1 MVLRFVYIRL
11 RLVQKNKLTFIFF
24 RAIVLPDRIIKMKQ
38 KITKT
43 LIEGAQA
50 LNNTE
55 LKIWDT
61 ILSGFFVSVR
71 PSGRKSFY
79 AYYRLRNHKQQKI
92 KLGDFPAMTVEEAR
106 ERYKELTNQAFG
118 GIDPVAAIRERARM
132 DEPDPA
138 RNGTVNDLYEKYMAE
153 HAIHKKASSALN
165 DQGYWNNHILPYI
178 GNKRVREV
186 TRGDIS
192 FVHNAIAQKKN
203 RKGELM
209 TVTANRVLEV
219 LSKAFNLAE
228 NWEWRPEGTN
238 PCRQIK
244 DFAEK
249 KRRRYLAAEEC
260 VSLYN
265 VLVEYLKSDSYR
277 KRQVANLVMLLL
289 FTGARKNE
297 MMRAKW
303 AYIVPER
310 SVMALPD
317 TKSNEPQDIQLSIEV
332 LEILK
337 RVRDDQQKNGRPGEY
352 IFDGHNIGQ
361 PLKDEGRHWD
371 NIRAEAGLRD
381 FCLHDLR
388 HSFASFMAVTTGSKI
403 MIQQSL
409 RHADPSTS
417 DRYTHLIND
426 PLRVAVGQT
435 SSKIKDVMHGNK
447 IVNFEDAKR
456 RQMEVIAR
464 GLVSGESA

>member
-1 MVLRFVYIRL
+1 
-11 RLVQKNKLTFIFF
+11 
-24 RAIVLPDRIIKMKQ
+24 MKT
-38 KITKT
+38 KITKS
-43 LIEGAQA
+43 LIEGTKAA
-50 LNNTE
+50 DGSDLI
-55 LKIWDT
+55 IWDT
-61 ILSGFFVSVR
+61 ILSGFFAVIR
-71 PSGRKSFY
+71 PSGRRSFY
-79 AYYRLRNHKQQKI
+79 AIYRLRNHKQQKV
-92 KLGDFPAMTVEEAR
+92 KLGDFPAMTVEAAR
-106 ERYKELTNQAFG
+106 EKYKELTGQAFDG
-118 GIDPVAAIRERARM
+118 LDPVAIIRERAM
-132 DEPDPA
+132 DADDLSKSA
-138 RNGTVNDLYEKYMAE
+138 TVRDLYNKYMAE
-153 HAIHKKASSALN
+153 HAIHKKASSVQN
-165 DQGYWNNHILPYI
+165 DTGYWNNHILPYI
-178 GNKRVREV
+178 GDKLVRRV

-192 FVHNAIAQKKN
+192 YIHNTVAQKKN

-209 TVTANRVLEV
+209 TLTANRVLDV

-228 NWEWRPEGTN
+228 VWEWRPEGTN

-265 VLVEYLKSDSYR
+265 VLLEYLKAENYHQ
-277 KRQVANLVMLLL
+277 RQVANLVMLLL

-303 AYIVPER
+303 SYIVPER
-310 SVMALPD
+310 GVMALPD
-317 TKSNEPQDIQLSIEV
+317 TKSNEPQDVQLSIEV

-337 RVRDDQQKNGRPGEY
+337 RIHDDQQKNGRPGEY
-352 IFDGHNIGQ
+352 IFDGHIIGQ

-371 NIRAEAGLRD
+371 NIRAEAKLKD

-435 SSKIKDVMHGNK
+435 TSKIQDVMHGNK

-464 GLVSGESA
+464 GLVDGLSA

>member
-1 MVLRFVYIRL
+1 
-11 RLVQKNKLTFIFF
+11 
-24 RAIVLPDRIIKMKQ
+24 MKT
-38 KITKT
+38 KITKS
-43 LIEGAQA
+43 LIEGTKAA
-50 LNNTE
+50 DGSDLI
-55 LKIWDT
+55 IWDT
-61 ILSGFFVSVR
+61 ILSGFFAVIR
-71 PSGRKSFY
+71 PSGRRSFY
-79 AYYRLRNHKQQKI
+79 AIYRLRNHKQQKV
-92 KLGDFPAMTVEEAR
+92 KLGDFPAMTVEAAR
-106 ERYKELTNQAFG
+106 EKYKELTGQAFDG
-118 GIDPVAAIRERARM
+118 LDPVAIIRERAM
-132 DEPDPA
+132 DADDLSKSA
-138 RNGTVNDLYEKYMAE
+138 TVRDLYNKYMAE
-153 HAIHKKASSALN
+153 HAIHKKASSVQN
-165 DQGYWNNHILPYI
+165 DTGYWNNHILPYI
-178 GNKRVREV
+178 GDKLVRRV

-192 FVHNAIAQKKN
+192 YIHNTVAQKKN

-219 LSKAFNLAE
+219 LNKAFNLAE
-228 NWEWRPEGTN
+228 VWEWRPEGTN

-265 VLVEYLKSDSYR
+265 VLLEYLKAENYHQ
-277 KRQVANLVMLLL
+277 RQVANLVMLLL

-303 AYIVPER
+303 SYIVPER
-310 SVMALPD
+310 GVMALPD
-317 TKSNEPQDIQLSIEV
+317 TKSNEPQDVQLSIEV

-337 RVRDDQQKNGRPGEY
+337 RIHDDQQKNGRPGEY
-352 IFDGHNIGQ
+352 IFDGHIIGQ

-371 NIRAEAGLRD
+371 NIRAEAKLKD

-435 SSKIKDVMHGNK
+435 TSKIQDVMHGNK

-464 GLVSGESA
+464 GLVDGLSA

>member
-1 MVLRFVYIRL
+1 
-11 RLVQKNKLTFIFF
+11 
-24 RAIVLPDRIIKMKQ
+24 
-38 KITKT
+38 
-43 LIEGAQA
+43 
-50 LNNTE
+50 
-55 LKIWDT
+55 
-61 ILSGFFVSVR
+61 
-71 PSGRKSFY
+71 
-79 AYYRLRNHKQQKI
+79 
-92 KLGDFPAMTVEEAR
+92 MTVEAAR
-106 ERYKELTNQAFG
+106 EKYKELTGQAFDG
-118 GIDPVAAIRERARM
+118 LDPVAIIRERAM
-132 DEPDPA
+132 DADDLA
-138 RNGTVNDLYEKYMAE
+138 KSATVRDLHDKYMAE
-153 HAIHKKASSALN
+153 HAIHKKASSVQN
-165 DQGYWNNHILPYI
+165 DVGYWKNHILPYI
-178 GNKRVREV
+178 GDKQVRRV

-192 FVHNAIAQKKN
+192 YIHNTIAQKKN

-219 LSKAFNLAE
+219 LNKAFNLAE
-228 NWEWRPEGTN
+228 VWEWRPEGTN

-265 VLVEYLKSDSYR
+265 VLLEYLKAENYHQ
-277 KRQVANLVMLLL
+277 RQVANLIMLLL

-303 AYIVPER
+303 SYIVPER

-337 RVRDDQQKNGRPGEY
+337 RIHDDQQKNGRPGEY
-352 IFDGHNIGQ
+352 IFDGHIIGQ
-361 PLKDEGRHWD
+361 PLKDEGKHWD
-371 NIRAEAGLRD
+371 NIRAKARLKD

-435 SSKIKDVMHGNK
+435 TSKIQDVMHGNK

-464 GLVSGESA
+464 GLVDGLSA

>member
-1 MVLRFVYIRL
+1 
-11 RLVQKNKLTFIFF
+11 
-24 RAIVLPDRIIKMKQ
+24 MKT
-38 KITKT
+38 KITKS
-43 LIEGAQA
+43 LIESTKP
-50 LNNTE
+50 LE
-55 LKIWDT
+55 SSRLFIWDT
-61 ILSGFFVSVR
+61 ILSGFHVIIR

-79 AYYRLRNHKQQKI
+79 AFYRLRNHKQQTV
-92 KLGDFPAMTVEEAR
+92 KLGDFPAMTVEAAR
-106 ERYKELTNQAFG
+106 EKYKELTGQAFDG
-118 GIDPVAAIRERARM
+118 LDPVAIIRERAM
-132 DEPDPA
+132 DADDLA
-138 RNGTVNDLYEKYMAE
+138 KSATVRDLHDKYMAE
-153 HAIHKKASSALN
+153 HAIHKKASSVQN
-165 DQGYWNNHILPYI
+165 DVGYWKNHILPYI
-178 GNKRVREV
+178 GDKQVRRV

-192 FVHNAIAQKKN
+192 YIHNTIAQKKN

-219 LSKAFNLAE
+219 LNKAFNLAE
-228 NWEWRPEGTN
+228 VWEWRPEGTN

-265 VLVEYLKSDSYR
+265 VLLEYLKAENYHQ
-277 KRQVANLVMLLL
+277 RQVANLIMLLL

-303 AYIVPER
+303 SYIVPER

-337 RVRDDQQKNGRPGEY
+337 RIHDDQQKNGRPGEY
-352 IFDGHNIGQ
+352 IFDGHIIGQ
-361 PLKDEGRHWD
+361 PLKDEGKHWD
-371 NIRAEAGLRD
+371 NIRAKARLKD

-435 SSKIKDVMHGNK
+435 TSKIQDVMHGNK

-464 GLVSGESA
+464 GLVDGLSA

>member
-1 MVLRFVYIRL
+1 MNRVI
-11 RLVQKNKLTFIFF
+11 T
-24 RAIVLPDRIIKMKQ
+24 MKT
-38 KITKT
+38 KITKS
-43 LIEGAQA
+43 LIESTKP
-50 LNNTE
+50 LE
-55 LKIWDT
+55 SSRLFIWDT
-61 ILSGFFVSVR
+61 ILSGFHVIIR

-79 AYYRLRNHKQQKI
+79 AFYRLRNHKQQTV
-92 KLGDFPAMTVEEAR
+92 KLGDFPAMTVEAAR
-106 ERYKELTNQAFG
+106 EKYKELTGQAFDG
-118 GIDPVAAIRERARM
+118 LDPVAIIRERAM
-132 DEPDPA
+132 DADDLA
-138 RNGTVNDLYEKYMAE
+138 KSATVRDLHDKYMAE
-153 HAIHKKASSALN
+153 HAIHKKASSVQN
-165 DQGYWNNHILPYI
+165 DVGYWKNHILPYI
-178 GNKRVREV
+178 GDKQVRRV

-192 FVHNAIAQKKN
+192 YIHNTIAQKKN

-219 LSKAFNLAE
+219 LNKAFNLAE
-228 NWEWRPEGTN
+228 VWEWRPEGTN

-265 VLVEYLKSDSYR
+265 VLLEYLKAENYHQ
-277 KRQVANLVMLLL
+277 RQVANLIMLLL

-303 AYIVPER
+303 SYIVPER

-337 RVRDDQQKNGRPGEY
+337 RIHDDQQKNGRPGEY
-352 IFDGHNIGQ
+352 IFDGHIIGQ
-361 PLKDEGRHWD
+361 PLKDEGKHWD
-371 NIRAEAGLRD
+371 NIRAKARLKD

-435 SSKIKDVMHGNK
+435 TSKIQDVMHGNK

-464 GLVSGESA
+464 GLVDGLSA

>member
-1 MVLRFVYIRL
+1 
-11 RLVQKNKLTFIFF
+11 
-24 RAIVLPDRIIKMKQ
+24 MKT
-38 KITKT
+38 KITKS
-43 LIEGAQA
+43 LIESTKP
-50 LNNTE
+50 LE
-55 LKIWDT
+55 SSRLFIWDT
-61 ILSGFFVSVR
+61 ILSGFHVIVR

-79 AYYRLRNHKQQKI
+79 AFYRLRNHKQQTV
-92 KLGDFPAMTVEEAR
+92 KLGDFPAMTVEAAR
-106 ERYKELTNQAFG
+106 EKYKELTGQAFDG
-118 GIDPVAAIRERARM
+118 LDPVAIIRERAM
-132 DEPDPA
+132 DADDLA
-138 RNGTVNDLYEKYMAE
+138 KSATVRDLHDKYMAE
-153 HAIHKKASSALN
+153 HAIHKKASSVQN
-165 DQGYWNNHILPYI
+165 DVGYWKNHILPYI
-178 GNKRVREV
+178 GDKQVRRV

-192 FVHNAIAQKKN
+192 YIHNTIAQKKN

-219 LSKAFNLAE
+219 LNKAFNLAE
-228 NWEWRPEGTN
+228 VWEWRPEGTN

-265 VLVEYLKSDSYR
+265 VLLEYLKAENYHQ
-277 KRQVANLVMLLL
+277 RQVANLIMLLL

-303 AYIVPER
+303 SYIVPER

-337 RVRDDQQKNGRPGEY
+337 RIHDDQQKNGRPGEY
-352 IFDGHNIGQ
+352 IFDGHIIGQ
-361 PLKDEGRHWD
+361 PLKDEGKHWD
-371 NIRAEAGLRD
+371 NIRAKARLKD

-435 SSKIKDVMHGNK
+435 TSKIQDVMHGNK

-464 GLVSGESA
+464 GLVDGLSA

>member
-1 MVLRFVYIRL
+1 M
-11 RLVQKNKLTFIFF
+11 
-24 RAIVLPDRIIKMKQ
+24 KM
-38 KITKT
+38 KITKS
-43 LIEGAQA
+43 LIEGTKAA
-50 LNNTE
+50 DSSDLI
-55 LKIWDT
+55 IWDT
-61 ILSGFFVSVR
+61 ILSGFFAVIR
-71 PSGRKSFY
+71 PSGRRSFY
-79 AYYRLRNHKQQKI
+79 AIYRLRNHKQQKV
-92 KLGDFPAMTVEEAR
+92 KLGDFPAMTVEAAR
-106 ERYKELTNQAFG
+106 EKYKELTGQAFDG
-118 GIDPVAAIRERARM
+118 LDPVAIIRERAM
-132 DEPDPA
+132 DADDLA
-138 RNGTVNDLYEKYMAE
+138 KSATVRDLHDKYMAE
-153 HAIHKKASSALN
+153 HAIHKKASSVQN
-165 DQGYWNNHILPYI
+165 DVGYWKNHILPYI
-178 GNKRVREV
+178 GDKLVRRV

-192 FVHNAIAQKKN
+192 YIHNTVAQKKN

-219 LSKAFNLAE
+219 LNKAFNLAE
-228 NWEWRPEGTN
+228 VWEWRPEGTN

-265 VLVEYLKSDSYR
+265 VLLEYLKAENYHQ
-277 KRQVANLVMLLL
+277 RQVANLVMLLL

-303 AYIVPER
+303 SYIVPER
-310 SVMALPD
+310 GVMALPD
-317 TKSNEPQDIQLSIEV
+317 TKSNEPQDVQLSIEV

-337 RVRDDQQKNGRPGEY
+337 RIHDDQQKNGRPGEY
-352 IFDGHNIGQ
+352 IFDGHIIGQ

-371 NIRAEAGLRD
+371 NIRAEAKLKD

-435 SSKIKDVMHGNK
+435 TSKIQDVMHGNK

-464 GLVSGESA
+464 GLVDGLSA

>member
-1 MVLRFVYIRL
+1 
-11 RLVQKNKLTFIFF
+11 
-24 RAIVLPDRIIKMKQ
+24 MKT
-38 KITKT
+38 KITKS
-43 LIEGAQA
+43 LIEGTKAA
-50 LNNTE
+50 DGSDLI
-55 LKIWDT
+55 IWDT
-61 ILSGFFVSVR
+61 ILSGFFAVIR
-71 PSGRKSFY
+71 PSGRRSFY
-79 AYYRLRNHKQQKI
+79 AIYRLRNHKQQKV
-92 KLGDFPAMTVEEAR
+92 KLGDFPAMTVEAAR
-106 ERYKELTNQAFG
+106 EKYKELTGQAFDG
-118 GIDPVAAIRERARM
+118 LDPVAIIRERAM
-132 DEPDPA
+132 DADDLSKSA
-138 RNGTVNDLYEKYMAE
+138 TVRDLYNKYMAE
-153 HAIHKKASSALN
+153 HAIHKKASSVQN
-165 DQGYWNNHILPYI
+165 DTGYWNNHILPYI
-178 GNKRVREV
+178 GDKLVRRV

-192 FVHNAIAQKKN
+192 YIHNTVAQKKN

-219 LSKAFNLAE
+219 LNKAFNLAE
-228 NWEWRPEGTN
+228 VWEWRPEGTN

-265 VLVEYLKSDSYR
+265 VLLEYLKAENYHQ
-277 KRQVANLVMLLL
+277 RQVANLVMLLL

-303 AYIVPER
+303 SYIVPER
-310 SVMALPD
+310 GVMALPD
-317 TKSNEPQDIQLSIEV
+317 TKSNEPQDVQLSIEV

-337 RVRDDQQKNGRPGEY
+337 RIHDDQQKNGRPGEY
-352 IFDGHNIGQ
+352 IFDGHIIGQ

-371 NIRAEAGLRD
+371 NIRAEAKLKD

-435 SSKIKDVMHGNK
+435 TSKIQDVMLGNK

-464 GLVSGESA
+464 GLVDGLSA

>member
-1 MVLRFVYIRL
+1 
-11 RLVQKNKLTFIFF
+11 
-24 RAIVLPDRIIKMKQ
+24 MKT
-38 KITKT
+38 KITKS
-43 LIEGAQA
+43 LIEGTKAA
-50 LNNTE
+50 DGSDLI
-55 LKIWDT
+55 IWDT
-61 ILSGFFVSVR
+61 ILSGFFAVIR
-71 PSGRKSFY
+71 PSGRRSFY
-79 AYYRLRNHKQQKI
+79 AIYRLRNHKQQKV
-92 KLGDFPAMTVEEAR
+92 KLGDFPAMTVEAAR
-106 ERYKELTNQAFG
+106 EKYKELTGQAFDG
-118 GIDPVAAIRERARM
+118 LDPVAIIRERAM
-132 DEPDPA
+132 NADDLSKSA
-138 RNGTVNDLYEKYMAE
+138 TVRDLYNKYMAE
-153 HAIHKKASSALN
+153 HAIHKKASSVQN
-165 DQGYWNNHILPYI
+165 DTGYWNNHILPYI
-178 GNKRVREV
+178 GDKLVRRV

-192 FVHNAIAQKKN
+192 YIHNTVAQKKN

-219 LSKAFNLAE
+219 LNKAFNLAE
-228 NWEWRPEGTN
+228 VWEWRPEGTN

-265 VLVEYLKSDSYR
+265 VLLEYLKAENYHQ
-277 KRQVANLVMLLL
+277 RQVANLVMLLL

-303 AYIVPER
+303 SYIVPER
-310 SVMALPD
+310 GVMALPD
-317 TKSNEPQDIQLSIEV
+317 TKSNEPQDVQLSIEV

-337 RVRDDQQKNGRPGEY
+337 RIHDDQQKNGRPGEY
-352 IFDGHNIGQ
+352 IFDGHIIGQ

-371 NIRAEAGLRD
+371 NIRAEAKLKD

-435 SSKIKDVMHGNK
+435 TSKIQDVMHGNK

-464 GLVSGESA
+464 GLVDGLSA

>member
-1 MVLRFVYIRL
+1 
-11 RLVQKNKLTFIFF
+11 
-24 RAIVLPDRIIKMKQ
+24 MKT
-38 KITKT
+38 KITKS
-43 LIEGAQA
+43 LIEGTKAA
-50 LNNTE
+50 DGSDLI
-55 LKIWDT
+55 IWDT
-61 ILSGFFVSVR
+61 ILSGFFAVIR
-71 PSGRKSFY
+71 PSGRRSFY
-79 AYYRLRNHKQQKI
+79 AIYRLRNHKQQKV
-92 KLGDFPAMTVEEAR
+92 KLGDFPAMTVEAAR
-106 ERYKELTNQAFG
+106 EKYKELTGQAFDG
-118 GIDPVAAIRERARM
+118 LDPVAIIRERAM
-132 DEPDPA
+132 DADDLSKSA
-138 RNGTVNDLYEKYMAE
+138 KVRDLYNKYMAE
-153 HAIHKKASSALN
+153 HAIHKKASSVQN
-165 DQGYWNNHILPYI
+165 DTGYWNNHILPYI
-178 GNKRVREV
+178 GDKLVRRV

-192 FVHNAIAQKKN
+192 YIHNTVAQKKN

-219 LSKAFNLAE
+219 LNKAFNLAE
-228 NWEWRPEGTN
+228 VWEWRPEGTN

-265 VLVEYLKSDSYR
+265 VLLEYLKAENYHQ
-277 KRQVANLVMLLL
+277 RQVANLVMLLL

-303 AYIVPER
+303 SYIVPER
-310 SVMALPD
+310 GVMALPD
-317 TKSNEPQDIQLSIEV
+317 TKSNEPQDVQLSIEV

-337 RVRDDQQKNGRPGEY
+337 RIHDDQQKNGRPGEY
-352 IFDGHNIGQ
+352 IFDGHIIGQ

-371 NIRAEAGLRD
+371 NIRAEAKLKD

-435 SSKIKDVMHGNK
+435 TSKIQDVMHGNK

-464 GLVSGESA
+464 GLVDGLSA

>member
-1 MVLRFVYIRL
+1 
-11 RLVQKNKLTFIFF
+11 
-24 RAIVLPDRIIKMKQ
+24 MKT
-38 KITKT
+38 KITKS
-43 LIEGAQA
+43 LIEGTKAA
-50 LNNTE
+50 DGSDLI
-55 LKIWDT
+55 IWDT
-61 ILSGFFVSVR
+61 ILSGFFAVIR
-71 PSGRKSFY
+71 PSGRRSFY
-79 AYYRLRNHKQQKI
+79 AIYRLRNHKQQKV
-92 KLGDFPAMTVEEAR
+92 KLGDFPAMTVEAAR
-106 ERYKELTNQAFG
+106 EKYKELTGQAFDG
-118 GIDPVAAIRERARM
+118 LDPVAIIRERAM
-132 DEPDPA
+132 DADDLSKSA
-138 RNGTVNDLYEKYMAE
+138 TVRDLYNKYMAE
-153 HAIHKKASSALN
+153 HAIHKKASSVQN
-165 DQGYWNNHILPYI
+165 DTGYWNNHILPYI
-178 GNKRVREV
+178 GDKLVRRV

-192 FVHNAIAQKKN
+192 YIHNTVAQKKN

-228 NWEWRPEGTN
+228 VWEWRPEGTN

-265 VLVEYLKSDSYR
+265 VLLEYLKAENYHQ
-277 KRQVANLVMLLL
+277 RQVANLVMLLL

-303 AYIVPER
+303 SYIVPER
-310 SVMALPD
+310 GVMALPD
-317 TKSNEPQDIQLSIEV
+317 TKSNEPQDVQLSIEV

-337 RVRDDQQKNGRPGEY
+337 RIHDDQQKNGRPGEY
-352 IFDGHNIGQ
+352 IFDGHIIGQ

-371 NIRAEAGLRD
+371 NIRAEAKLKD

-435 SSKIKDVMHGNK
+435 TSKIQDVMHGNK

-464 GLVSGESA
+464 GLVDGLSA

>member
-1 MVLRFVYIRL
+1 MNRVI
-11 RLVQKNKLTFIFF
+11 T
-24 RAIVLPDRIIKMKQ
+24 MKT
-38 KITKT
+38 KITKS
-43 LIEGAQA
+43 LIESTKP
-50 LNNTE
+50 LE
-55 LKIWDT
+55 SSRLFIWDT
-61 ILSGFFVSVR
+61 ILSGFHVIVR

-79 AYYRLRNHKQQKI
+79 AFYRLRNHKQQTV
-92 KLGDFPAMTVEEAR
+92 KLGDFPAMTVEAAR
-106 ERYKELTNQAFG
+106 EKYKELTGQAFDG
-118 GIDPVAAIRERARM
+118 LDPVAIIRERAM
-132 DEPDPA
+132 DADDLA
-138 RNGTVNDLYEKYMAE
+138 KSATVRDLHDKYMAE
-153 HAIHKKASSALN
+153 HAIHKKASSVQN
-165 DQGYWNNHILPYI
+165 DVGYWKNHILPYI
-178 GNKRVREV
+178 GDKQVRRV

-192 FVHNAIAQKKN
+192 YIHNTIAQKKN

-219 LSKAFNLAE
+219 LNKAFNLAE
-228 NWEWRPEGTN
+228 VWEWRPEGTN

-265 VLVEYLKSDSYR
+265 VLLEYLKAENYHQ
-277 KRQVANLVMLLL
+277 RQVANLIMLLL

-303 AYIVPER
+303 SYIVPER

-337 RVRDDQQKNGRPGEY
+337 RIHDDQQKNGRSGEY
-352 IFDGHNIGQ
+352 IFDGHIIGQ
-361 PLKDEGRHWD
+361 PLKDEGKHWD
-371 NIRAEAGLRD
+371 NIRAKARLKD

-426 PLRVAVGQT
+426 PLCVAVGQT
-435 SSKIKDVMHGNK
+435 TSKIQDVMHGNK

-464 GLVSGESA
+464 GLVDGLSA

>member
-1 MVLRFVYIRL
+1 
-11 RLVQKNKLTFIFF
+11 
-24 RAIVLPDRIIKMKQ
+24 MKE
-38 KITKT
+38 KITKS
-43 LIEGAQA
+43 LIEGVSPPENSR
-50 LNNTE
+50 LF
-55 LKIWDT
+55 IWDT
-61 ILSGFFVSVR
+61 ILSGFHVIVR
-71 PSGRKSFY
+71 PSGRRSFY
-79 AYYRLRNHKQQKI
+79 AFYRLRNHKQQTV
-92 KLGDFPAMTVEEAR
+92 KLGDFPAMTVEAAR
-106 ERYKELTNQAFG
+106 EKYKELTSQAFDG
-118 GIDPVAAIRERARM
+118 LDPVAVIRERAL
-132 DEPDPA
+132 DADDLSKSA
-138 RNGTVNDLYEKYMAE
+138 TVRDLHAKYMAE
-153 HAIHKKASSALN
+153 HAIHKKSSSVQN
-165 DQGYWNNHILPYI
+165 DAGYWSNHILPYI
-178 GNKRVREV
+178 GDKQVRRI

-192 FVHNAIAQKKN
+192 FIHNAIGQKKN

-228 NWEWRPEGTN
+228 IWEWRPEGSN
-238 PCRQIK
+238 PCKQIK
-244 DFAEK
+244 DFPEK
-249 KRRRYLAAEEC
+249 KRRRYLAAGEC

-265 VLVEYLKSDSYR
+265 VLLEYLKGENYR

-303 AYIVPER
+303 SYIVPER

-332 LEILK
+332 LEILQ
-337 RVRDDQQKNGRPGEY
+337 RIRDDQQKNGRAGDY
-352 IFDGHNIGQ
+352 IFDGHIIGQ

-371 NIRAEAGLRD
+371 NIRAEAGLMD

-435 SSKIKDVMHGNK
+435 ASKIQDVMRGGN

-464 GLVSGESA
+464 GLVDGVSA